1 MADREDIPQPENREA
16 EHRFVLTIDGY
27 EAELIYERKGDQLVL
42 VHTEVPDELEG
53 RGIGGVLVRSAIDL
67 AVRENLVVVPRCPF
81 ARRWL
86 RRHPEVAQLVKI
98 EWPSLGAR
106 SHP

>member
-1 MADREDIPQPENREA
+1 
-16 EHRFVLTIDGY
+16 
-27 EAELIYERKGDQLVL
+27 VL

-53 RGIGGVLVRSAIDL
+53 RGIGGVLVRTAIDL

-86 RRHPEVAQLVKI
+86 RRHPEVAELVKI

>member
-1 MADREDIPQPENREA
+1 MADRDDLPEPENRES
-16 EHRFVLTIDGY
+16 EHRFVLEIDGHV
-27 EAELIYERKGDQLVL
+27 AELVYDRVLDRLQL

-53 RGIGGVLVRSAIDL
+53 RGIGGVLVRAAIEY
-67 AVRENLVVVPRCPF
+67 AAREGLIVVPRCPF

-86 RRHPEVAQLVKI
+86 RRHPEVAELVQI
-98 EWPSLGAR
+98 DWPSLGAR

>member
-1 MADREDIPQPENREA
+1 MADRADIPQPENREA
-16 EHRFVLTIDGY
+16 EHRFVLTIDGS
-27 EAELIYERKGDQLVL
+27 EAELIYERLGGQLVL

-53 RGIGGVLVRSAIDL
+53 RGIGGVLVRAAIEL
-67 AVRENLVVVPRCPF
+67 AARENLVVVPRCPF

-86 RRHPEVAQLVKI
+86 RRHPEVAELVEI

-106 SHP
+106 PNP

>member
-1 MADREDIPQPENREA
+1 MADRDDIPQPENRED
-16 EHRFVLTIDGY
+16 EHRFVLAIDGS
-27 EAELIYERKGDQLVL
+27 EAELIYERLGEQLVL

-53 RGIGGVLVRSAIDL
+53 RGIGGVLVRAAIEL
-67 AVRENLVVVPRCPF
+67 AARENLVVVPRCPF

-86 RRHPEVAQLVKI
+86 RRHPEEAELVEI

-106 SHP
+106 PNP

>member
-1 MADREDIPQPENREA
+1 MAASDDIPQPENREA
-16 EHRFVLTIDGY
+16 EHRFVLTIEGH
-27 EAELIYERKGDQLVL
+27 EAELVYERTPERLVL

-53 RGIGGVLVRSAIDL
+53 RGIGGVLVRTAL
-67 AVRENLVVVPRCPF
+67 EVAARENLVVVPRCQF

-86 RRHPEVAQLVKI
+86 KRHPEVAELVEI